1 MNYLKNSSSEV
12 IFPFPILLHFP
23 KMAKVNHNISQNTIL
38 LLLYFCS
45 TSTLLL
51 LYFYSTPEQSISTL
65 LLNYSSSFETTL
77 LLLEQF
83 ARKRGLLY
91 FYSSSFETT
100 LLLLEQFRKL
110 LCLTLGVYLSL
121 EICRFYLDFDHSLR
135 QGLRSINAINLKFTK
150 SV

>member
-1 MNYLKNSSSEV
+1 MDYLKNSSSGV
-12 IFPFPILLHFP
+12 IFPFPILLPNITKFP
-23 KMAKVNHNISQNTIL
+23 ENGQRKSKYIPK
-38 LLLYFCS
+38 YYS

-110 LCLTLGVYLSL
+110 LCLTLASNSHRRQR
-121 EICRFYLDFDHSLR
+121 RFQNVH
-135 QGLRSINAINLKFTK
+135 INWSWTK
-150 SV
+150 SASH